1 MQCREKRNQE
11 LTFLVRLQRQT
22 PDMQYEVTI
31 E

>member
-1 MQCREKRNQE
+1 MQSREKRNQE

-22 PDMQYEVTI
+22 PDLPYEVTI